1 MRKPSIKNTLLSSD
15 KQLQR
20 CVKEQIKAYFWNMY
34 RSLLLLF
41 IFLMGN
47 FQADIYAQS
56 ENSYEYKRPLD
67 ISIGIITIGAGTAA
81 MILQKKKQPLTEADL
96 SGLSLDKINRFDR
109 SAARRS
115 WNERIHLASDIGMVF
130 SMATPA
136 FLLIDPK
143 MRSQAN
149 VIIPMWMETAALTFA
164 LTGITKESVQRARP
178 YTYNPDAPLENKLKK
193 DATSS
198 FFSGHS
204 SMSAANA
211 FFTAKVF
218 SDLNPNSRWKP
229 AVWTGAAVLPL
240 TVALLRYGGGKHFF
254 TDIIAGY
261 AVGAAIGI
269 LVPQLHKINSRH

>member
-1 MRKPSIKNTLLSSD
+1 MHRSI
-15 KQLQR
+15 
-20 CVKEQIKAYFWNMY
+20 
-34 RSLLLLF
+34 LLLLV
-41 IFLMGN
+41 FLLGN
-47 FQADIYAQS
+47 YQADIVAQ
-56 ENSYEYKRPLD
+56 NNTNTYEFKPQLD
-67 ISIGIITIGAGTAA
+67 IPIGIITIGAGSAA

-96 SGLSLDKINRFDR
+96 SKLSIDNINRFDR

-115 WNERIHLASDIGMVF
+115 WNEKINLSSDIGMVL
-130 SMATPA
+130 SIATPA
-136 FLLIDPK
+136 LLLIDPK

-149 VIIPMWMETAALTFA
+149 VIVPMWMETFA
-164 LTGITKESVQRARP
+164 LTYAVTGLTKEIVQRERP
-178 YTYNPDAPLENKLKK
+178 YTCNPEAPLEYKVKK

-204 SMSAANA
+204 SMSAANT

-218 SDLNPNSRWKP
+218 SDFYPHSPWKP

-254 TDIIAGY
+254 SDIIVGY

-269 LVPQLHKINSRH
+269 LVPQLHKVNNQP